1 MMLTVADKVLP
12 LEPCRRPGRPRDAR
26 AERAI
31 LEATMDLVAEVGFA
45 GLTVDAVAARAA
57 VGKAT
62 IYRRWASKADL
73 LYAAMEALHEEWETP
88 DTGSLRADLVAVFE
102 HLAEYVVATR
112 AGRAMPALVAE
123 AETNGELSD
132 LVHRF
137 VHDRREKTRAIFERA
152 RERGEIGDGF
162 DVELAIDMACAPV
175 FYRRLLSGAPIR
187 AEDGARVVS
196 MLLDGI
202 AGSATAGA
210 SSAKATA
217 RAARAV

>member
-1 MMLTVADKVLP
+1 MMPPVQDDVMA

-31 LEATMDLVAEVGFA
+31 LEATMDLVAEVGFG

-62 IYRRWASKADL
+62 IYRRWSSKTELVYASL
-73 LYAAMEALHEEWETP
+73 EASHEEWETP
-88 DTGSLRADLVAVFE
+88 DTGSLREDLVALFD
-102 HLAEYVVATR
+102 HLASYVTETR
-112 AGRAMPALVAE
+112 AGRAMPAVVAE
-123 AETNGELSD
+123 AETDPELGD

-137 VHDRREKTRAIFERA
+137 VHDRRARAHEIFERA
-152 RERGEIGDGF
+152 QARGEVAVDF

-175 FYRRLLSGAPIR
+175 FYRRLLSGAPVEPGD
-187 AEDGARVVS
+187 ADRVVT

-202 AGSATAGA
+202 GGKQRT
-210 SSAKATA
+210 